1 MANKLNVPPTKSNL
15 IKIKGQLAFAN
26 DGYQLLD
33 QKREIL
39 VMEVMHMIEDVR
51 RTRKNAEEVLAQAY
65 AALMKANM
73 RMGVKKVRSVSL
85 AVIPDISIKIT
96 DRSIMGVVIPIIDIT
111 TRELKQAYAPGGTN
125 AIVDEANTLF
135 HKALKRLAELA
146 EVEVAVWRLA
156 MELKKTQRRVNAL
169 ENIFIPQYTE
179 TMKFLDDSLAE
190 KEREAFFQMKRVKA
204 KLQKAKDE
212 LMLQD

>member
-1 MANKLNVPPTKSNL
+1 MPNKLNVPPTKSNL
-15 IKIKGQLAFAN
+15 IKIKGDLAFAQE
-26 DGYQLLD
+26 GFQLLD

-51 RTRKNAEEVLAQAY
+51 RARKNAEDVLTKAFE
-65 AALMKANM
+65 ALTKANM
-73 RMGVKKVRSVSL
+73 RMGIRKVRAVSL
-85 AVIPDISIKIT
+85 AIVPDITIKIT

-111 TRELKQAYAPGGTN
+111 AREPKPAYSSGGTN
-125 AIVDEANTLF
+125 AVLDEATTMF
-135 HKALKRLAELA
+135 RGALKRIAELA

-169 ENIFIPQYTE
+169 ENIFIPQYHE
-179 TMKFLDDSLAE
+179 TVKFLEDSLAE

-204 KLQKAKDE
+204 KLQKAQSE
-212 LMLQD
+212 SGR

>member
-1 MANKLNVPPTKSNL
+1 MANKLNVSPTKSNL
-15 IKIKGQLAFAN
+15 IKVKGQLDFAEE
-26 DGYQLLD
+26 GYQLLD

-51 RTRKNAEEVLAQAY
+51 RARKNAEEVLLKAY
-65 AALMKANM
+65 GSLTRANM
-73 RMGVKKVRSVSL
+73 RMGIKKVRAVSL
-85 AVIPDISIKIT
+85 AIVPDIAIKIT

-111 TRELKQAYAPGGTN
+111 TRDSKPAYAPGGTN
-125 AIVDEANTLF
+125 AVVDEATTMF
-135 HKALKRLAELA
+135 RAALKRIAELA

-169 ENIFIPQYTE
+169 ENIFIPQYHE
-179 TMKFLDDSLAE
+179 TMKFLEDSLAE

-204 KLQKAKDE
+204 KLQKAK
-212 LMLQD
+212 

>member
-15 IKIKGQLAFAN
+15 IKVKGQLVFAQ

-51 RTRKNAEEVLAQAY
+51 RARKNAEEVLRKAY
-65 AALMKANM
+65 EALTKANM
-73 RMGVKKVRSVSL
+73 RMGIKKVRAVSM
-85 AVIPDISIKIT
+85 AIVPDIAIKIT
-96 DRSIMGVVIPIIDIT
+96 DRTIMGVVIPIIDIT
-111 TRELKQAYAPGGTN
+111 SREQKPAYAPGGTN
-125 AIVDEANTLF
+125 AVVDEATVMF
-135 HKALKRLAELA
+135 RSALRTIAELA

-169 ENIFIPQYTE
+169 ENIFIPQYEE
-179 TMKFLDDSLAE
+179 TMKFLEDNLAE

-204 KLQKAKDE
+204 KLQSVV
-212 LMLQD
+212 

>member
-1 MANKLNVPPTKSNL
+1 MP
-15 IKIKGQLAFAN
+15 
-26 DGYQLLD
+26 
-33 QKREIL
+33 
-39 VMEVMHMIEDVR
+39 
-51 RTRKNAEEVLAQAY
+51 
-65 AALMKANM
+65 
-73 RMGVKKVRSVSL
+73 
-85 AVIPDISIKIT
+85 
-96 DRSIMGVVIPIIDIT
+96 
-111 TRELKQAYAPGGTN
+111 PGGTY

-135 HKALKRLAELA
+135 HAALKRLAELA

-212 LMLQD
+212 LMLRS

>member
-1 MANKLNVPPTKSNL
+1 MANKLNVPPTKSNFF
-15 IKIKGQLAFAN
+15 KIKGQLVFAQE
-26 DGYQLLD
+26 GYQLLD

-51 RTRKNAEEVLAQAY
+51 RARKNAEEVLQKAY
-65 AALMKANM
+65 QSLTKANM
-73 RMGVKKVRSVSL
+73 RLGIKKVRGVSL
-85 AVIPDISIKIT
+85 AIVPDITIKIT

-111 TRELKQAYAPGGTN
+111 AREPKPAYAPGGTN
-125 AIVDEANTLF
+125 AAVDEATVMF
-135 HKALKRLAELA
+135 RSALRTIAELA

-169 ENIFIPQYTE
+169 ENIFIPQYQE
-179 TMKFLDDSLAE
+179 TMKFLEDNLAE

-204 KLQKAKDE
+204 KLRTAT
-212 LMLQD
+212 

>member
-15 IKIKGQLAFAN
+15 IKVKGQLVFAEE
-26 DGYQLLD
+26 GYQLLD

-51 RTRKNAEEVLAQAY
+51 RARKNAEEVLRKAY
-65 AALMKANM
+65 AALTKATM
-73 RMGVKKVRSVSL
+73 RTGVKKVRAVSM
-85 AVIPDISIKIT
+85 AIVPDIAIKIT

-111 TRELKQAYAPGGTN
+111 SRESKQAYAPGGTN
-125 AIVDEANTLF
+125 AAVDEATVMF
-135 HKALKRLAELA
+135 RSALKTIAELA

-169 ENIFIPQYTE
+169 ENIFIPQYHE
-179 TMKFLDDSLAE
+179 TMKFLEDNLAE

-204 KLQKAKDE
+204 KLKSVV
-212 LMLQD
+212 